1 MGARKQRPV
10 SPLAFSLVEVALAMG
25 VISAMVIPLLAL
37 LVSGFQT
44 IKASNAEVRSAM
56 IAQKILAS
64 AQMLSYAELADD
76 DYSLDYD
83 GGSPIRGVP
92 LQEAAFRVGL
102 QVFKQ
107 PQGNIFTS
115 TNMARVSVTITGPA
129 LNNEKRVFSG
139 IIANPGH

>member
-1 MGARKQRPV
+1 MAARKQRPV
-10 SPLAFSLVEVALAMG
+10 SPLAFSLVEVALALG
-25 VISAMVIPLLAL
+25 VISAMAIPLLAL

-56 IAQKILAS
+56 IAQKIIAS
-64 AQMLSYAELADD
+64 AQMLSYAELADA
-76 DYSLDYD
+76 DYTLDYE
-83 GGSPIRGVP
+83 GGRGVP

-107 PQGNIFTS
+107 PQGNIFS
-115 TNMARVSVTITGPA
+115 SKNMARVSVTITGPA